1 MSEKT
6 LYYAQLAEDTARR
19 LTGSWERWSGFL
31 ATAGRLYK
39 YPYPDQLMI
48 YAQRPDATAC
58 ASYDVWNDRMN
69 RYVRRG
75 SKGIALLDDAGDQ
88 LRLRYVFD
96 LADTGT
102 RPNSRDP
109 WLWTLEDRH
118 GIPVKAML
126 ERRYGTAADT
136 LPQQLAD
143 AAGQLADAYWADH
156 GQEISGILA
165 NSMLE
170 EYDELNRGLAFKRA
184 VTTST
189 TFALLSRCGYAPE
202 NHFGAETF
210 RNIYEFNTPATVAAL
225 GTAVSESSRE
235 VLLQI
240 AAVVRQ
246 VEREVTEER
255 RLWDEQHE
263 YRVQAQRG
271 LSDPEHRAEPA
282 ADALGQVRADAPDI
296 SQGES
301 ARPLQPPAPEREA
314 VPAPGGDRP
323 DSEGPLGP
331 ADGGAAETEPS
342 PGQNGA
348 ADGLGAAHERSE
360 NAGRGSDPER
370 ADLQLSFFAT
380 EAEQIAQIDQRAE
393 TEKVSAFSF
402 SEADWRAALAS
413 GSGFENGKARI
424 IAYYAENHSAK
435 ERTAFLKQEYGT
447 GGRSWTFQD
456 GSNGFLDYD
465 ASGVKLRSYPNGQEQ
480 RLKWPEV
487 EKRIHVLIATG
498 KYLDEREAEKPAAKR
513 YQVIVYH
520 QTEGG
525 FDERREYLTLE
536 EAERAAQGYVD
547 GTLESDAFTYDGAAV
562 YDLQEKTYLRVFG
575 VYPDETAQ
583 SQVEVKESIQSAR
596 DPLAPAYQKG
606 DTVYL
611 EGSPYEI
618 TRVSAYHVEL
628 LPPGLAY
635 PIFRSEPKERFEQLL
650 ARDEWNVSITEYLTD
665 SLSAIDPDL
674 EEALTMEGGLLDV
687 DGREELTA
695 AFRAGESNSQI
706 AQRLAERYSG
716 AADIVELEGGDLAD
730 YQGTQAGFELA
741 IQDKYET
748 TISRS
753 WGEIART
760 LRTLYQVG
768 QGEFVREP
776 KAMEQAESVRE
787 PVDLT
792 VSESTQPERLE
803 PKTTDSAPAPP
814 ELADTPAK
822 SDAPAVP
829 TLTSEPVAF
838 YPADKNGLPY
848 DIAVERLHVEPP
860 QPEIPAPPARN
871 FHIL

>member
-19 LTGSWERWSGFL
+19 LTGNWERWAGFL
-31 ATAGRLYK
+31 ATVGRLYK

-75 SKGIALLDDAGDQ
+75 SKGIALLDDVGDR

-143 AAGQLADAYWADH
+143 TAGTLADAYWAGH
-156 GQEISGILA
+156 EQEIGGILA

-184 VTTST
+184 VTAST

-246 VEREVTEER
+246 VERDIAEER
-255 RLWDEQHE
+255 RLWDEQHSIAVHAE
-263 YRVQAQRG
+263 RG
-271 LSDPEHRAEPA
+271 LSGPEHRTEPA

-301 ARPLQPPAPEREA
+301 ADPLQSPAAEREV

-323 DSEGPLGP
+323 SGEAAARTDDAP
-331 ADGGAAETEPS
+331 AGE
-342 PGQNGA
+342 
-348 ADGLGAAHERSE
+348 
-360 NAGRGSDPER
+360 GRGSDGGPESPR
-370 ADLQLSFFAT
+370 SDEMGGTDEYLQSAGRGNSDGGTHQQLSFFAT

-393 TEKVSAFSF
+393 TEQVSAFSF
-402 SEADWRAALAS
+402 SEADWRAALTS
-413 GSGFENGKARI
+413 GSGFERGKQRI
-424 IAYYAENHSAK
+424 AAYYAENHTQK
-435 ERTAFLKQEYGT
+435 ERVEFLKQEYGT
-447 GGRSWTFQD
+447 GGCSWTFQD

-465 ASGVKLRSYPNGQEQ
+465 ARGVKLRSYPKGQEQ

-498 KYLDEREAEKPAAKR
+498 QYWDEAEQTVP
-513 YQVIVYH
+513 
-520 QTEGG
+520 TEG
-525 FDERREYLTLE
+525 EILRE
-536 EAERAAQGYVD
+536 
-547 GTLESDAFTYDGAAV
+547 
-562 YDLQEKTYLRVFG
+562 
-575 VYPDETAQ
+575 
-583 SQVEVKESIQSAR
+583 
-596 DPLAPAYQKG
+596 
-606 DTVYL
+606 
-611 EGSPYEI
+611 
-618 TRVSAYHVEL
+618 
-628 LPPGLAY
+628 
-635 PIFRSEPKERFEQLL
+635 
-650 ARDEWNVSITEYLTD
+650 
-665 SLSAIDPDL
+665 
-674 EEALTMEGGLLDV
+674 
-687 DGREELTA
+687 
-695 AFRAGESNSQI
+695 
-706 AQRLAERYSG
+706 RLAERGIVNGQLVDPEKLDSDPFIRQVV
-716 AADIVELEGGDLAD
+716 AD
-730 YQGTQAGFELA
+730 
-741 IQDKYET
+741 
-748 TISRS
+748 
-753 WGEIART
+753 
-760 LRTLYQVG
+760 
-768 QGEFVREP
+768 
-776 KAMEQAESVRE
+776 AEATKE
-787 PVDLT
+787 T
-792 VSESTQPERLE
+792 VSAQFQETLTAEDVTDIRLE
-803 PKTTDSAPAPP
+803 SSSYSAVSREKEYHLSCKINGKDASTRAGKTGGCFGPGGG
-814 ELADTPAK
+814 
-822 SDAPAVP
+822 V
-829 TLTSEPVAF
+829 
-838 YPADKNGLPY
+838 
-848 DIAVERLHVEPP
+848 
-860 QPEIPAPPARN
+860 
-871 FHIL
+871 